1 MAKYQISNIKIKPVG
16 LITNP
21 DGTTSI
27 DLTKN
32 PNKDRFYAV
41 MDLINKA
48 YAWDTPKI
56 HTMFEPAFVEML
68 KPYVSKADGG
78 TSDEGTKALPAHL
91 ECISGAFVEWIAPVP
106 FYKRY
111 LTDQDPIKP
120 SPANPNGRRAM
131 RAGEIVCTKDGKSNL
146 IYDRLTV
153 FCQFFIDPDTG
164 EKVWVRGQDPS
175 TLGMSSF
182 ANYCTPVKAE
192 VDDEAGA
199 INVERPAPDF
209 TQGQQ
214 TQSSQSTGAGGNT
227 SGANQGQNQGQNQNG
242 WGGGAPA

>member
-32 PNKDRFYAV
+32 PNKDRSYAV

-120 SPANPNGRRAM
+120 SPANPNGRSRRLAHC
-131 RAGEIVCTKDGKSNL
+131 RFLQTGHTGRCTAGRQGA
-146 IYDRLTV
+146 
-153 FCQFFIDPDTG
+153 QP
-164 EKVWVRGQDPS
+164 
-175 TLGMSSF
+175 
-182 ANYCTPVKAE
+182 A
-192 VDDEAGA
+192 AG
-199 INVERPAPDF
+199 
-209 TQGQQ
+209 
-214 TQSSQSTGAGGNT
+214 SY
-227 SGANQGQNQGQNQNG
+227 
-242 WGGGAPA
+242 